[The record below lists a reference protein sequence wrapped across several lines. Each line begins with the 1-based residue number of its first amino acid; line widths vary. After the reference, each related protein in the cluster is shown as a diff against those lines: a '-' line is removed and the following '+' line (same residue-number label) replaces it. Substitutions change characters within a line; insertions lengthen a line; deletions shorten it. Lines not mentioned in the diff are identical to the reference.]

1 MNNKLVETIS
11 NLTKNNPEA
20 VREMLVKLE
29 LGVNLNKLNTWKP
42 MKKTAE
48 DREFEEAYRQHEERT
63 HR

>member
-1 MNNKLVETIS
+1 MNKQNS
-11 NLTKNNPEA
+11 DA
-20 VREMLVKLE
+20 VGAKPLVKLE
-29 LGVNLNKLNTWKP
+29 LGVNLNKLNNWKP

>member
-1 MNNKLVETIS
+1 MNNEQNKP
-11 NLTKNNPEA
+11 KNNPEA
-20 VREMLVKLE
+20 LVKLE
-29 LGVNLNKLNTWKP
+29 LGVNLNKLNNWKP